1 VKAGITLLGALLAL
15 ALPATARAQDAY
27 TVHYC
32 QAPGGGVGSVD
43 GFSAI
48 SGAAGLGFACPA
60 GGVSSG
66 PPTSQFGTLEAFG
79 IRYRV
84 PGDTRLASFVLW
96 RTVAVPPPWNYTLFA
111 DSDAPTVE
119 NSVETC
125 WTVGGGPCR
134 GVGDGRISNASRIA
148 RTTPDTGGLLLWV
161 DCNPGPCTAGGS
173 TRATVHR
180 LDAELSDRFDP
191 VLVGTPSGD
200 LLDSQRAVAG
210 TRSIAFS
217 ASDRG
222 GGIYRAAIEVDGAA
236 AVSQVVDD
244 NGGRCREP
252 FTAPVPCRLTASGSI
267 ALDTATLADGVHS
280 VRLVVSDATGTNA
293 VAYGPVEITTR
304 NQAPGCDPAV
314 TRATTPVTARFRGT
328 RRTRLTRARGRGA
341 RIRGTV
347 AGAGAGT
354 PVFLIARAIRR
365 GARDRVAA
373 RGLTA
378 ADGSY
383 RLRVP
388 RGPSRR
394 LRVGYRVR
402 STDPLLACSRPLRLN
417 TPARLTL
424 RVRPRSVPAGGR
436 VRLSGRLLGG
446 KVPARGKTVEL
457 QAFERGR
464 WRTFQTAR
472 ARRGRRF
479 VARYRFSSSAAGR
492 TFPMRARA
500 RPDALYPFSTGH
512 SRVVRVR
519 VL

>member
-15 ALPATARAQDAY
+15 ALPATARAQDTY

-60 GGVSSG
+60 AGVSSG

-84 PGDTRLASFVLW
+84 PADTRLASFVLW

-161 DCNPGPCTAGGS
+161 DCNPGPCPAGGS

-180 LDAELSDRFDP
+180 LDAELSDRLDP

-328 RRTRLTRARGRGA
+328 RRPRLTRARGRA
-341 RIRGTV
+341 
-347 AGAGAGT
+347 
-354 PVFLIARAIRR
+354 
-365 GARDRVAA
+365 
-373 RGLTA
+373 
-378 ADGSY
+378 
-383 RLRVP
+383 RVP
-388 RGPSRR
+388 DRPRDPPRR
-394 LRVGYRVR
+394 
-402 STDPLLACSRPLRLN
+402 A
-417 TPARLTL
+417 
-424 RVRPRSVPAGGR
+424 RPRSGPRADGR
-436 VRLSGRLLGG
+436 RRLLPAARAARP
-446 KVPARGKTVEL
+446 VAAPARRLPRPLDRPAARLLAAAAPEH
-457 QAFERGR
+457 
-464 WRTFQTAR
+464 AR
-472 ARRGRRF
+472 AADAARAPALRRRRRPRAALRPAARREGPGARQDGRAAGVR
-479 VARYRFSSSAAGR
+479 ARPLAHVPDRAGPPRPPLRRPLPLLQQRRRAHVPDARAGAAGR
-492 TFPMRARA
+492 ALPVLHGPLARRARA
-500 RPDALYPFSTGH
+500 RPLGGSF
-512 SRVVRVR
+512 
-519 VL
+519 